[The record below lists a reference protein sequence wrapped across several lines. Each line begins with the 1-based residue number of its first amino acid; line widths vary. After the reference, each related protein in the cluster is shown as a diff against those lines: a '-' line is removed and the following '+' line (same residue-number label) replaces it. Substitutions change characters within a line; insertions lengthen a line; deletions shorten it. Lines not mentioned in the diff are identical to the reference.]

1 MGVNW
6 VFNGLNRCFGPSI
19 GPFWPKHTQT
29 DPNPSVSS
37 DLRKLVGLLRFSG
50 KFVGINYALL
60 PNRQW
65 NKKQKHKKQP
75 WSNVEC
81 FAFGVGIV
89 RFASLET
96 SFHAANHT
104 IPPPPSYEGYPLC
117 PKDKNRSPFHGEKPL
132 VTKWFLG
139 KKPHQTTQNDNQH
152 LGRGVIF
159 HIRLQSI

>member
-1 MGVNW
+1 M
-6 VFNGLNRCFGPSI
+6 
-19 GPFWPKHTQT
+19 
-29 DPNPSVSS
+29 
-37 DLRKLVGLLRFSG
+37 
-50 KFVGINYALL
+50 L

-81 FAFGVGIV
+81 FAFGVGFV

-104 IPPPPSYEGYPLC
+104 ITPPPSYEGYPHC

-132 VTKWFLG
+132 MIT
-139 KKPHQTTQNDNQH
+139 
-152 LGRGVIF
+152 
-159 HIRLQSI
+159 